1 MTFLRNE
8 PFLTRMHISAN
19 DKEIPAVPLHWHE
32 LHDELFRVLK
42 GRLQV
47 RIGNETRIYVPE
59 DGEVRIPKLTLH
71 SLKFFSGE
79 ECIFEERTEPM
90 DEEKE
95 MFFRNLNHMMEGKEG
110 LEKSLFQAALIF
122 YHGDLRPAFP
132 WHSPWLEKTFVIIV
146 GGYLAPLL
154 GYKLK
159 YNVKAK
165 SL

>member
-1 MTFLRNE
+1 MSFLRNE
-8 PFLTRMHISAN
+8 PYLTRMHISVT
-19 DKEIPAVPLHWHE
+19 DKEIPSVPLHWHE

-42 GRLQV
+42 GRIEV

-59 DGEVRIPKLTLH
+59 DGEVRIPKRTLH

-110 LEKSLFQAALIF
+110 RNLFQLALIF

-132 WHSPWLEKTFVIIV
+132 WHFPWLEKAFVIIL

-159 YNVKAK
+159 YYPKFHHASV
-165 SL
+165 